1 MPLTMQAETVPWPSP
16 RACDGDHP
24 PMGKGKCG
32 LAKSAKTAG
41 WPTPQGMDHLPPMD
55 YGRRLQHPSRPGRT
69 VSGNLREVA
78 TLSSWPTPQCADINA
93 SRVPDP
99 QAYSRRE
106 LCREASG
113 SSLAHTAQAHAP
125 MAGWPTPRDTN
136 HHGPDACQRQ
146 GAPTLQTMALAAPWM
161 TPSSVDG
168 EGGIMPWRPDLP
180 KGLHYR
186 LRDQSQLASWVT
198 PAARDHKDSP
208 GQRTARDRPDQLPR
222 QAHSLLSSW
231 LTPSAS
237 DDAAGNPGASVQ
249 PMLGSQ
255 AKLATSGAARSRTS
269 ASTARRGVLNPAFSR
284 WLMSFPAEWDVAALL
299 AARSML
305 PRRRARPGKPQ
316 GVALVSVSR
325 PAGIR
330 PLSPRPTRTR
340 RARRA

>member
-1 MPLTMQAETVPWPSP
+1 MPLAMQAETVPWPSP
-16 RACDGDHP
+16 HACDGDHP

-55 YGRRLQHPSRPGRT
+55 YVRRLQHPSRPGRT

-93 SRVPDP
+93 SRVADP
-99 QAYSRRE
+99 QAYSCRE
-106 LCREASG
+106 LRREASG
-113 SSLAHTAQAHAP
+113 SILAHTAQARVP
-125 MAGWPTPRDTN
+125 VAGWPTPQEDNASNASGHAGT
-136 HHGPDACQRQ
+136 DYSDL
-146 GAPTLQTMALAAPWM
+146 PTTTRMAPWK

-168 EGGIMPWRPDLP
+168 VGGVMPYRPDLP

-186 LRDQSQLASWVT
+186 LRDQSQLASW
-198 PAARDHKDSP
+198 
-208 GQRTARDRPDQLPR
+208 
-222 QAHSLLSSW
+222 

-237 DDAAGNPGASVQ
+237 DDVAGNPGASSQ

-255 AKLATSGAARSRTS
+255 SKLATSGVRRSRTS

-284 WLMSFPAEWDVAALL
+284 WLMSFPAAWDVAALL
-299 AARSML
+299 AARSMP